1 MHTKLSIAACAAL
14 LAAALPAAAH
24 TLVFSTPLTAEG
36 NPSPATGVATI
47 TIDEHALTMQVA
59 ASFQDLQT
67 PATMAHIHC
76 CQPSPTNSGV
86 AIPFGDFPTGVT
98 SGSYSKLID
107 LNLAGS
113 WSSGFLAA
121 HGGTTAGAFDAL
133 LEGLE
138 YGEAYFNL
146 HTSGRPAGEI
156 RGYLAAVPEPQTYA
170 LTLLGLAVTGAVAR
184 RRIVGKRG

>member
-1 MHTKLSIAACAAL
+1 VNTRLSIAACAAL
-14 LAAALPAAAH
+14 LATALPAAAH
-24 TLVFSTPLTAEG
+24 TVVYTTPLSAEG
-36 NPSPATGVATI
+36 NPSPATGTATI
-47 TIDEHALTMQVA
+47 TIDEHALTLQVT

-86 AIPFGDFPTGVT
+86 AIPFADFPTGVT

-107 LNLAGS
+107 LSLAGS
-113 WSSGFLAA
+113 WNGSFLAA
-121 HGGTTAGAFDAL
+121 NGGTTDGAFDAL

-146 HTSGRPAGEI
+146 HTTGRPAGEI
-156 RGYLAAVPEPQTYA
+156 RGYLAPVPEPETYA
-170 LTLLGLAVTGAVAR
+170 LMLLGLGATVASAAR
-184 RRIVGKRG
+184 RRAG